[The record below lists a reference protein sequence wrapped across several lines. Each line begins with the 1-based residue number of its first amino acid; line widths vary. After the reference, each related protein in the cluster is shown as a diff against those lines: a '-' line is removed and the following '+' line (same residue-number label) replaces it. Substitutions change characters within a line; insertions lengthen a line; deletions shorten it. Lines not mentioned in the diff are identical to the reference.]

1 MSYSNITKNAYASAL
16 KKLLQQ
22 EPFEKVTV
30 SQICEE
36 YDLSRKNFYYHFRDK
51 YDLVDWIFDEDCIA
65 LFRQKTQDVWE
76 AFEKLCGY
84 LYENRDF
91 YKNVL
96 TVEGQNSFSSH
107 FEEFLYPLIQN
118 RLQAI
123 FVDKEVNPICVDFIT
138 DGLICSI
145 RRWLLSKDPISA
157 EEFVSIFKSMVK
169 SFAENYS
176 ADEDGI

>member
-30 SQICEE
+30 SQICEK

-65 LFRQKTQDVWE
+65 LFKDGSDGRWE
-76 AFEKLCGY
+76 SFEKLCNY
-84 LYENRDF
+84 FYENREF
-91 YKNVL
+91 YRKVL
-96 TVEGQNSFSSH
+96 TVEGQNSFSAH

-118 RLQAI
+118 RLQNI
-123 FVDKEVNPICVDFIT
+123 FGEKEVNSICVDFTT
-138 DGLICSI
+138 DGLICTI
-145 RRWLLSKDPISA
+145 RRWLLSKDPVPA
-157 EEFVSIFKSMVK
+157 EKFVSTLKSLVENV
-169 SFAENYS
+169 AANYS
-176 ADEDGI
+176 GEENNL